1 MRFDDMEFMK
11 CKNMLEAIE
20 QSSPPPSRADIAKR
34 LGFSRTTA
42 SQIANRL
49 FELRL
54 IAEASSYPED
64 DSNRSVGR
72 PGHPLVLDTSKW
84 LAVGAVFHQPLWDFA
99 AIDLLGTVVYRHT
112 ESVDDL
118 TPENYVGVLLS
129 GLRHMR
135 TLCGNRMLGSVGI
148 GTPGLV
154 DEETGMIVHIADLG
168 WTDIPLGALLG
179 AALGIPVRVMNRHQ
193 ASGLAEHR
201 FGSGKGLQDMVY
213 IGLGTGISS
222 AIFSGGKIIHGARH
236 GAGSIGHTTID
247 LNGRPCNCGRRGCL
261 QMYAT
266 GKEIEREVR
275 ARVVVRPETN
285 DRWSIY
291 HRKEDITLEVIS
303 ALAEAKDPIVIGV
316 LQETAHALA
325 IAIGNII
332 KLLNPERIIIGG
344 PIERSFKQLVPFI
357 AEDLMANP
365 SFDSPVG
372 AVSIT
377 SSSLD
382 IYSGAI
388 GAAILVTDRKLELLQ
403 DL

>member
-1 MRFDDMEFMK
+1 
-11 CKNMLEAIE
+11 
-20 QSSPPPSRADIAKR
+20 
-34 LGFSRTTA
+34 
-42 SQIANRL
+42 
-49 FELRL
+49 
-54 IAEASSYPED
+54 
-64 DSNRSVGR
+64 
-72 PGHPLVLDTSKW
+72 
-84 LAVGAVFHQPLWDFA
+84 
-99 AIDLLGTVVYRHT
+99 
-112 ESVDDL
+112 
-118 TPENYVGVLLS
+118 
-129 GLRHMR
+129 
-135 TLCGNRMLGSVGI
+135 
-148 GTPGLV
+148 
-154 DEETGMIVHIADLG
+154 MIVHIADLG

-291 HRKEDITLEVIS
+291 RRKEDITLEVIS
-303 ALAEAKDPIVIGV
+303 ALAEANDPIVIGV

-357 AEDLMANP
+357 AEDLIANP

-372 AVSIT
+372 AVSIA